1 MKEYGLS
8 IQSFFSDMNVD
19 GTIEN
24 PLITVAGSE
33 PNRSLI
39 LFMSDWITLSFLE
52 RSFLVDLVRV
62 TLAGER
68 FLRDELGWVGV
79 VG

>member
-1 MKEYGLS
+1 
-8 IQSFFSDMNVD
+8 
-19 GTIEN
+19 
-24 PLITVAGSE
+24 
-33 PNRSLI
+33 
-39 LFMSDWITLSFLE
+39 MSDWITLSFLE